1 MANKMK
7 LARNSN
13 RESHRFRLVVFVI
26 GCFLVSMTFIVV
38 SQPQSIPFPIL
49 GLKPR
54 VHVAPST
61 PKAEQTT
68 HSQQPG
74 GVSGQNNA
82 TEQSKQE
89 IGRDNETQE
98 RSMKADDPRTHQDEV
113 GGEIN
118 SAQKETFPS
127 TTDKLGVGDQKMNSE
142 RKPLCDFS
150 HYRVNRCEME
160 GDIRIHRNPSSIIS
174 VESTERSS
182 ESYRI
187 RPYPRKGDKIA
198 LSRVT
203 EVIVKSSKEGPQCS
217 INHDVPALVFS
228 VGGYTGN
235 LFHDFTD
242 VMLPIFLS
250 ASQYNGEV
258 QFVITET
265 RPWWMHKYVPVF
277 RKLSRYEIIDFDNDD
292 RVHCFKHAVVGLRA
306 QMEFS
311 VDPSQ
316 DPNGYSMVDFGRFMR
331 SVYSLER
338 DTMTKIEEH
347 PHRKPRLAIISRQR
361 TRKFTNIPE
370 IVQMA
375 RDLGYE
381 VVVEEAGISTN
392 VSQFAEVIN
401 SCDVLMGVH
410 GAGLTNL
417 VFLPINATIIQIVP
431 WGGLEG
437 IAMFDFGH
445 GAKAMKL
452 NYVQYSINVDE
463 STLTEI
469 YPRDHL
475 VFQNPMSFH
484 RKGWELLRG
493 TFMDKQNVKLDV
505 NRFRDV
511 LWKALEHMMQ

>member
-1 MANKMK
+1 MANKFK
-7 LARNSN
+7 LVRNSN
-13 RESHRFRLVVFVI
+13 RESQRFRIVVFVI

-49 GLKPR
+49 GSKPS

-61 PKAEQTT
+61 PKAEDTG
-68 HSQQPG
+68 HSQRLG
-74 GVSGQNNA
+74 EISGQDNA
-82 TEQSKQE
+82 TEHSKQE
-89 IGRDNETQE
+89 MESNNEIQE
-98 RSMKADDPRTHQDEV
+98 KIIEGDDLRAHQDEV

-118 SAQKETFPS
+118 SAQKETLR
-127 TTDKLGVGDQKMNSE
+127 TTDKLGVGGQNMMNSE
-142 RKPLCDFS
+142 KKPLCDFS
-150 HYRVNRCEME
+150 HYRVDRCELE
-160 GDIRIHRNPSSIIS
+160 GDIRIHRNPSSVIS

-203 EVIVKSSKEGPQCS
+203 EVMVKSSKDGPQCS
-217 INHDVPALVFS
+217 INHNVPALVFS

-242 VMLPIFLS
+242 VMIPIFLT
-250 ASQYNGEV
+250 ASEFNGEV

-265 RPWWMHKYVPVF
+265 RPWWMKKYLTVF
-277 RKLSRYEIIDFDNDD
+277 QKLSRYEIIDFDNDD
-292 RVHCFKHAVVGLRA
+292 RVHCFKHVAVGLRA
-306 QMEFS
+306 QMEFTI
-311 VDPSQ
+311 DPAQ
-316 DPNGYSMVDFGRFMR
+316 DPNGYTMVDFARFMR

-338 DTMTKIEEH
+338 DAVTRIEEH
-347 PHRKPRLAIISRQR
+347 PHRKPRLTIISRQR
-361 TRKFTNIPE
+361 TRKFTNVPE
-370 IVQMA
+370 IVRMA
-375 RDLGYE
+375 QDLGYE
-381 VVVEEAGISTN
+381 VVVEEAGVSTN
-392 VSQFAEVIN
+392 VAQFARNIN

-417 VFLPINATIIQIVP
+417 VFLPMNATIIQIVP

-452 NYVQYSINVDE
+452 NYVQYSISVEE

-469 YPRDHL
+469 YPRNHP
-475 VFQNPMSFH
+475 VFKNPTSFH
-484 RKGWELLRG
+484 KQGWVLLRG

>member
-1 MANKMK
+1 MQE
-7 LARNSN
+7 RNTKTDEPNSDGGELRRKFTLPTISNYTINDSFQVENASNAEQLGSENETKGGSTACDPNSGNCEKN
-13 RESHRFRLVVFVI
+13 REAR
-26 GCFLVSMTFIVV
+26 
-38 SQPQSIPFPIL
+38 PQEDTNPAIA
-49 GLKPR
+49 
-54 VHVAPST
+54 H
-61 PKAEQTT
+61 Q
-68 HSQQPG
+68 
-74 GVSGQNNA
+74 
-82 TEQSKQE
+82 
-89 IGRDNETQE
+89 TQE
-98 RSMKADDPRTHQDEV
+98 DNTS
-113 GGEIN
+113 N
-118 SAQKETFPS
+118 SRQ
-127 TTDKLGVGDQKMNSE
+127 LGVGDQNMNSE
-142 RKPLCDFS
+142 KKPLCDFS

-160 GDIRIHRNPSSIIS
+160 GDIRIHRNPSSVIS
-174 VESTERSS
+174 VESTERSN
-182 ESYRI
+182 ESYRV

-203 EVIVKSSKEGPQCS
+203 EVIVKSSKEGPQCG
-217 INHDVPALVFS
+217 ITHNVPALVFS

-265 RPWWMHKYVPVF
+265 RPWWMHKYITVF
-277 RKLSRYEIIDFDNDD
+277 QKLSRYEIIDFDNDD
-292 RVHCFKHAVVGLRA
+292 RVHCFKNAVVGLRA
-306 QMEFS
+306 QMEFT

-347 PHRKPRLAIISRQR
+347 PHRKPRLAIIARQR
-361 TRKFTNIPE
+361 TRKFTNVPE

-375 RDLGYE
+375 QDLGYE
-381 VVVEEAGISTN
+381 VVIQEAGISTN
-392 VSQFAEVIN
+392 VSQFAKVIN

-437 IAMFDFGH
+437 IAMFDFGY

-452 NYVQYSINVDE
+452 NYVQYTISVEE

-469 YPRDHL
+469 YPRDHPVL
-475 VFQNPMSFH
+475 RNPMSFH
-484 RKGWELLRG
+484 RKGWDLLRG
-493 TFMDKQNVKLDV
+493 TFMDKQNVKLDA